1 MKKIIISTV
10 VLALVLCIGISAL
23 VLALIPVGAN
33 DKVEVPHAIYVY
45 NAETKTY
52 ANGRKEYS
60 TIEGEEKQLKIKN
73 EIYNAFNHG
82 FQQKAL
88 AALFK
93 GELDLGT
100 EVDYSQSPINMSKNL
115 NSTNKFTVVFYYKA
129 EQKVKYNGKEF
140 AYQYLFFEVP
150 SNNSREDI
158 VMGLKD
164 KSSFPN
170 DVGISDIN
178 YNYSLK
184 TKANFTELYNYLSDL
199 VF

>member
-33 DKVEVPHAIYVY
+33 DKVEVPHSIYVY
-45 NAETKTY
+45 SAETKNS

-60 TIEGEEKQLKIKN
+60 TIEGKDEQLKIKN
-73 EIYNAFNHG
+73 KIYNAFNHG

-93 GELDLGT
+93 GELNLTT

-115 NSTNKFTVVFYYKA
+115 DSTNKFTVVFYYKT
-129 EQKVKYNGKEF
+129 EQKVKYGEKEF
-140 AYQYLFFEVP
+140 AYQYLFFEVS
-150 SNNSREDI
+150 SNNSRQEV

-170 DVGISDIN
+170 DASVGMVN

-199 VF
+199 VS